1 MAVIIEDFGP
11 NVEIG
16 HTSGN
21 SDKIWEDIAVDLLD
35 SNQIITNSCY
45 WADGNLHAFGI
56 TFTNGQSLFKEL
68 IFTSKYQIQ
77 E

>member
-1 MAVIIEDFGP
+1 MIIDDFGP
-11 NVEIG
+11 NIEIG
-16 HTSGN
+16 HTFGN
-21 SDKIWEDIAVDLLD
+21 LDKIWEDITVDLLD
-35 SNQIITNSCY
+35 SNQIITNFCY

-68 IFTSKYQIQ
+68 IVTSKHWIQ